1 MTTSAGMRSL
11 AITFPGGLKTNDH
24 WVRKYPDMVEMA
36 VDKKN
41 VWSNP
46 KADGASAEQSAFG
59 AEMLKYIDDPFRG
72 AKERRV
78 LLPNENALTIETRA
92 ADMAIEAAGI
102 SRSDIDLVLS
112 TSFFTDLMGVG
123 NATFIAGKLGLS
135 CAAWNL
141 ETACSGALAI
151 FETAC
156 ALVRAGQYRTVLC
169 VVSCTYSRS
178 IDENDTMA
186 LLSGDGAGAFVV
198 GETPAGEGLIA
209 SSMFH
214 SANTCDAFLFDVIDD
229 VPRGTQA
236 VRLRSSKGAGR
247 IIRETSEAALR
258 NVTQAALRKADLGIS
273 DIAWFVVNTPTA
285 WYTSFCARVL
295 GFDLA
300 RSVNTFPRYA
310 NCGPALMPVNLY
322 TAAVELPIRRGDLV
336 LIHTVGS
343 VSSSGTAIVR
353 WGDVGLG
360 PPPAPAVVTF

>member
-11 AITFPGGLKTNDH
+11 AITFPGGLKTNEY
-24 WVRKYPDMVEMA
+24 WIRKYPDMVEMA
-36 VDKKN
+36 AERKN
-41 VWSNP
+41 VWSHPN
-46 KADGASAEQSAFG
+46 AEGASADQSAFG
-59 AEMLKYIDDPFRG
+59 AEMLKYVDDPFRG

-78 LLPNENALTIETRA
+78 LLPSENALTLDARA
-92 ADMAIEAAGI
+92 AGMAIEAAGM
-102 SRSDIDLVLS
+102 SRTDIDIVIS
-112 TSFFTDLMGVG
+112 TSLFSDVMGIG
-123 NATFIAGKLGLS
+123 NATFIAEKLGLT

-141 ETACSGALAI
+141 ETACSGALAV

-156 ALVRAGQYRTVLC
+156 ALVRAGQYRAVLC
-169 VVSCTYSRS
+169 VASCTYSRS
-178 IDENDTMA
+178 IEEHDTMA

-198 GETPAGEGLIA
+198 ARVPDGEGLVA

-214 SANTCDAFLFDVIDD
+214 SADTIGAFLLDAIDD
-229 VPRGTQA
+229 VPRNTQT
-236 VRLRSSKGAGR
+236 VRLRAAKGASK
-247 IIRETSEAALR
+247 IIRDTAEGAVRNATEAS
-258 NVTQAALRKADLGIS
+258 LRKAGVGIS
-273 DIAWFVVNTPTA
+273 DIDWFVVNTPTA

-295 GFDLA
+295 GFDPA

-353 WGDVGLG
+353 WGGVGLG
-360 PPPAPAVVTF
+360 PPPEPAVVTL